1 MVAADAV
8 LVAMVAGGVVWVVV
22 LGVVAA
28 VGNIALL
35 TVMMVESIVVVAVGL
50 VIEKIIVVAEM
61 TAGNVATCVAVD

>member
-8 LVAMVAGGVVWVVV
+8 LVAMVAGDVVWVVV

>member
-8 LVAMVAGGVVWVVV
+8 LVAMVAGDVVWVVV

-50 VIEKIIVVAEM
+50 VIEKIIVFAEM

>member
-8 LVAMVAGGVVWVVV
+8 LVAMVAADVVWVVV

-50 VIEKIIVVAEM
+50 VIEKIIVVVEM
-61 TAGNVATCVAVD
+61 TAGNVVTCVAVD